1 MDAPFFLQEQDYAN
15 YNCTLEHDCEDE
27 PYLKKLIIAPSSSE
41 VQEAMIISL
50 QELGWDKRE
59 EINNNKAM

>member
-50 QELGWDKRE
+50 QELG
-59 EINNNKAM
+59 